1 MANYFRTTSS
11 MLARIETLTKE
22 LLGATPYGELNDGLG
37 VSSGII
43 KRLAHEMQSK
53 DIQLEKYLML
63 EKRVATQLRETRA
76 IAKEMR
82 MLYKTSSEQARE
94 YVILRAKEDHFAGM
108 PEQEVSPARTKKPT
122 PEPDG
127 YTEKEATEL
136 MAQMKEVTASMDRGE
151 VPADP
156 DLTKKLMDFSER
168 TSDRAFKDVKGR
180 VNGQAG

>member
-63 EKRVATQLRETRA
+63 EKRVATQLREDPGNRQRNAHAVQNQQRA
-76 IAKEMR
+76 SPRVRDFACQR
-82 MLYKTSSEQARE
+82 RPFRWYAGARS
-94 YVILRAKEDHFAGM
+94 FSG
-108 PEQEVSPARTKKPT
+108 PAQKNQHPNQTATPKKRP
-122 PEPDG
+122 
-127 YTEKEATEL
+127 
-136 MAQMKEVTASMDRGE
+136 R
-151 VPADP
+151 
-156 DLTKKLMDFSER
+156 
-168 TSDRAFKDVKGR
+168 
-180 VNGQAG
+180 N